1 MILAPRGA
9 FFMAYNN
16 VCKYGMWTKLKIVEP
31 IDYVQGDL
39 VQEYTE
45 VAGGLTCAK
54 VWSRQ
59 YSVEVNS
66 GSLLR
71 AINVINRNIRGY
83 SEYIEELLLEYDMGT
98 IHAPPSTRAL
108 TNLDDMNCVIN
119 FYYEDLEAEVYYH
132 HEDIAI
138 IHHAD
143 FNINWSVVL
152 EPNET
157 IIIDGTLPTRIKYG
171 RKLLWRKWPV
181 EYTEIQKR
189 FSSYIAT
196 DSDKTEQEIIQE
208 LVRRELTP
216 VLPVIIKKDGITIY
230 TKTPPTI
237 VFN

>member
-39 VQEYTE
+39 VQEYAAEEDGRIWTQ
-45 VAGGLTCAK
+45 
-54 VWSRQ
+54 Q

-208 LVRRELTP
+208 LVRRELNP

>member
-39 VQEYTE
+39 VQEYAAEEDGRIWTQ
-45 VAGGLTCAK
+45 
-54 VWSRQ
+54 Q

-196 DSDKTEQEIIQE
+196 DSDKTEQEITQE
-208 LVRRELTP
+208 LVHRGLNP
-216 VLPVIIKKDGITIY
+216 ASPVIIKKDGITIY